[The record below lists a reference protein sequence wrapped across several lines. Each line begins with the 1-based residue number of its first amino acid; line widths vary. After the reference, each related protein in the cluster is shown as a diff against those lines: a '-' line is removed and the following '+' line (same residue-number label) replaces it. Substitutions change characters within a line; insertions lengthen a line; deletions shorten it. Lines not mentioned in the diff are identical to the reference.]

1 MKLSFEVPLQQAEEL
16 DSEQDYLFV
25 LAQCLE
31 NPAYKMYVKY
41 SDKMKIL
48 DNGANEGDAVGARKL
63 VELAEEIGADTVI
76 IPDKQF
82 DISTTL
88 RMFDLFVDIIPP
100 RYTFGYMAV
109 PQGKTMDEMLSCYN
123 YMIHHPHAAID
134 SIGMQFKFLRQNGMA
149 YADYVVE
156 TDRKATPTANLHFLG
171 FAGAAQFSNKYK
183 AVETMDTSVPLNFAF
198 AKQPMSYE
206 APFPKGIDVWKDV
219 VDVELALKY
228 MREFK
233 QKANGGKN
241 ERLE

>member
-31 NPAYKMYVKY
+31 DPAYKAYVRH

-48 DNGANEGDAVGARKL
+48 DNGANEGDAVEARRL
-63 VELAEEIGADTVI
+63 IELAEEIGADTVV

-82 DISTTL
+82 DTLTTL
-88 RMFDLFVDIIPP
+88 LMFKQFIDTIPP
-100 RYTFGYMAV
+100 KKKHMFKYMAV
-109 PQGKTMDEMLSCYN
+109 PQGKTIEATLFCHD
-123 YMIHHPHAAID
+123 YMIRHQHAVID
-134 SIGMQFKFLRQNGMA
+134 SIGMQFKFLRQNGMT
-149 YADYVVE
+149 YADYIVE
-156 TDRKATPTANLHFLG
+156 MHGDAALTTSLHFLG
-171 FAGAAQFSNKYK
+171 FAGAAQFSSKYK

-198 AKQPMSYE
+198 AKQLMSYE

-228 MREFK
+228 MHEFK
-233 QKANGGKN
+233 QKANGGN
-241 ERLE
+241 HE